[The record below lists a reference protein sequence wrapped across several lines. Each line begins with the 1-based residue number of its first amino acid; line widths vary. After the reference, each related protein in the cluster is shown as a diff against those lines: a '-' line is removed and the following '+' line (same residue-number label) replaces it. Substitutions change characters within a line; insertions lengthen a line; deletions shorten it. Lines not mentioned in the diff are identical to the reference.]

1 MDFELFLGIAV
12 VAILLIAVGSFV
24 LQSVKRFVKR
34 APTIRAEVENPEKLA
49 RAEAELKAQGAGTW
63 VTIASTSTHKGFR
76 EADLQGA
83 VAFLGANDVPATYRT
98 SASAEGI
105 QDFSLQV
112 APEHVNQGR
121 ALLAEFLKK

>member
-1 MDFELFLGIAV
+1 MELEMFLGV
-12 VAILLIAVGSFV
+12 VSASIFLIAVGGFILKSG
-24 LQSVKRFVKR
+24 KRFVKR
-34 APTIRAEVENPEKLA
+34 SPTIRAEVENPQELA
-49 RAEAELKAQGAGTW
+49 RAEAELKAEGAGTW

-105 QDFSLQV
+105 QDFALQV
-112 APEHVNQGR
+112 APEHLNQAR